1 MTYDDLLAE
10 AQRLGVRVE
19 ERPLVAGDCGYYY
32 EPTRLI
38 VIDETLLDA
47 QKRCTLV
54 HELIHAQHHDQGCNP
69 YDSKT
74 EHRTRIQTALRL
86 VNPIEYALAER
97 LYGGNTYLIACEL
110 GLTVQVIQDYKNLL
124 HESIE

>member
-1 MTYDDLLAE
+1 MDE
-10 AQRLGVRVE
+10 AANNGIHVE
-19 ERPLVAGDCGYYY
+19 ERKLPNGLCGLYY